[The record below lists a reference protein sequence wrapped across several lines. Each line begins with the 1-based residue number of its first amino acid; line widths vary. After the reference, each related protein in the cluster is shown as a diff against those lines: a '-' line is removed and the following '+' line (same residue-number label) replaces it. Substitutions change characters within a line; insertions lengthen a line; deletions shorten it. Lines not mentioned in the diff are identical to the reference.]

1 MDQMIRVLIAD
12 DHPVVRQGLKQILQ
26 RTPDITIAAEAADG
40 QEALEKARSQAW
52 DVMVLDINMPGRSG
66 FDILKE
72 LSEEHGRLPVLVLSM
87 HSEDEFAMHILKA
100 GASGYLTKESA
111 PSELVN
117 AIHKVVNGGKYIS
130 PTLAEKLAFSRDLD
144 AERPLHE
151 ILSNR
156 EFQVM
161 QMMGQGKT
169 AMEIA
174 EHLSLSVKTVSTYR
188 ARILKKMNLKSNAEI
203 IRYAIQHELA
213 M

>member
-1 MDQMIRVLIAD
+1 MDRTIKVLIAD
-12 DHPVVRQGLKQILQ
+12 DHPVVRQGLKQILLK
-26 RTPDITIAAEAADG
+26 TPGMIVSAEAADG
-40 QEALEKARSQAW
+40 KETLEKARTQPW
-52 DVMVLDINMPGRSG
+52 DVMVLDINMPGRNG

-72 LSEEHGRLPVLVLSM
+72 LNEEYGRLPVLVLSM
-87 HSEDEFAMHILKA
+87 HSEDEFALHILKA

-117 AIHKVVNGGKYIS
+117 AIRKVVNGGKYIS
-130 PTLAEKLAFSRDLD
+130 PSLAEKLAFSKDLD

-151 ILSNR
+151 TLSNR

-174 EHLSLSVKTVSTYR
+174 QELALSVKTVSTYR
-188 ARILKKMNLKSNAEI
+188 ARILKKMDLKSNAEI
-203 IRYAIQHELA
+203 IRYAIQHQLA
-213 M
+213 V

>member
-1 MDQMIRVLIAD
+1 MDRMIKVLIAD
-12 DHPVVRQGLKQILQ
+12 DHPVVRQGLKQILLK
-26 RTPDITIAAEAADG
+26 TPGMIVSAEAADG
-40 QEALEKARSQAW
+40 QETLEKARTQAW

-72 LSEEHGRLPVLVLSM
+72 LNQEYGRLPVLVLSM
-87 HSEDEFAMHILKA
+87 HSEDEFALHILKA

-117 AIHKVVNGGKYIS
+117 AIRKVVNGGKYIS
-130 PTLAEKLAFSRDLD
+130 PSLAEKLAFSKDLD

-151 ILSNR
+151 TLSNR

-174 EHLSLSVKTVSTYR
+174 QELDLSVKTVSTYR
-188 ARILKKMNLKSNAEI
+188 ARILKKMDLKSNAEI
-203 IRYAIQHELA
+203 IRYAIQHQLA
-213 M
+213 V

>member
-1 MDQMIRVLIAD
+1 MIKVLIAD

-26 RTPDITIAAEAADG
+26 RTPDMTVAAEAANG
-40 QEALEKARSQAW
+40 PETLEKARSQAW

-66 FDILKE
+66 FEILKE
-72 LSEEHGRLPVLVLSM
+72 LNAEHGRLPVLVLSM

-117 AIHKVVNGGKYIS
+117 AIHKVVSGGKYIS
-130 PTLAEKLAFSRDLD
+130 PTLAEKLAFSKDLD
-144 AERPLHE
+144 GERPLHE
-151 ILSNR
+151 TLSNR

-174 EHLSLSVKTVSTYR
+174 EELSLSVKTISTYR